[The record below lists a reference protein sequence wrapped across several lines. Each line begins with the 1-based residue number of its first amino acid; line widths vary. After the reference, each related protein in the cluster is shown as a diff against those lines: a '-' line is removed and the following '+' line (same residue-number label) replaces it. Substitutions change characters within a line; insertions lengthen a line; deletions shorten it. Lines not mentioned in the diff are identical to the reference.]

1 MMSAEINRVL
11 LLLGMGI
18 VGYFIILAWDEDYV
32 QRDSVPEY
40 APLEAPAPNEIAAP
54 SVNDIAAPGSDIAA
68 PANVMDESAV
78 ADSVALDVPDASL
91 IAGTEAQAEAAPVPQ
106 PEADALG
113 RLVHVR
119 TPLLDVWIDRLGG
132 DIVRVQLPA
141 FPFDIDRPDLPYTLL
156 NNGNGRVYVA
166 QSGLIGKDGV
176 DGGGERPLYRTD
188 ADSYEIADGELA
200 VEFVT
205 SQDGLQV
212 TKTFTFR
219 SDDYLLDVDFAVR
232 NQRGESIQ
240 ASMFSQIK
248 RDGQDPIGSTSWT
261 MGPAPY
267 VGAALTTSEERYEKL
282 DFDDLDEGRYQRTEQ
297 GGWMAFLQHYFLSA
311 WVADAEERNL
321 FFGQRRP
328 DGTYTVGFTGPLR
341 EVASGAVGNW
351 HSRFYVGPKDQKRL
365 EEIAPNLNLTVDYG
379 FLWWLAVPLFYIL
392 DALHSMAGN
401 WGVAIILLTVLVK
414 AVLYPLSAASYKSM
428 ANMRRVAP
436 QLKRIQERFADDR
449 QKLSQEMMAL
459 YKKEKVNPLGGC
471 LPMLLPMP
479 IFIALYWVLF
489 ESVELRHAPFML
501 WIDDLAA
508 KDPLFILPLLMGASM
523 YLQQLLSPAVGDPMQ
538 VRMMKLMPV
547 MFTALFLF
555 FPAGLVL
562 YWLVNSVLSIAQQW
576 WVMKQTD
583 AAYARKSQ

>member
-1 MMSAEINRVL
+1 MLSAEINRVL
-11 LLLGMGI
+11 LLLGLA
-18 VGYFIILAWDEDYV
+18 VTGYFLILAWDEDYV
-32 QRDSVPEY
+32 QLDTSQDY
-40 APLEAPAPNEIAAP
+40 APMTAPAPNVDAIVEPIAPDASTP
-54 SVNDIAAPGSDIAA
+54 SGS
-68 PANVMDESAV
+68 
-78 ADSVALDVPDASL
+78 DVPDASL
-91 IAGTEAQAEAAPVPQ
+91 IAGTPESEAQVAPVAQ
-106 PEADALG
+106 VSSDALD
-113 RLVHVR
+113 RLVHVQ
-119 TPLLDVWIDRLGG
+119 TPRLTVWIDRLGG
-132 DIVRVQLPA
+132 DIVRVELPE
-141 FPFDIDRPDLPYTLL
+141 FPFNIDRPDVAYTLL
-156 NNGNGRVYVA
+156 NSGNGHVYVA
-166 QSGLIGKDGV
+166 QSGLIGKDGI
-176 DGGGERPLYRTD
+176 DGGGERPLYDAD
-188 ADSYEIADGELA
+188 ADSFEVDSGELA
-200 VEFVT
+200 VRLVT
-205 SQDGLQV
+205 EQDGLQV
-212 TKTFTFR
+212 TKTFTFA
-219 SDDYLLDVDFAVR
+219 SDDYLVDVAFAVR
-232 NQRGESIQ
+232 NETDRTIQ

-248 RDGQDPIGSTSWT
+248 RDRKDPFGASSWT
-261 MGPAPY
+261 MGPTPY
-267 VGAALTTSEERYEKL
+267 LGAALTTSEERYEKL
-282 DFDDLDEGRYQRTEQ
+282 EFDDLDEGNFQSTEQ
-297 GGWMAFLQHYFLSA
+297 GGWIAFLQHYFLSA
-311 WVADAEERNL
+311 WVANPDESNL
-321 FFGQRRP
+321 FFGQRRG
-328 DGTYTVGFTGPLR
+328 DGTYAVGFTGPLQ
-341 EVASGAVGNW
+341 EVQAGATGEW

-392 DALHSMAGN
+392 DALHGLVGN
-401 WGVAIILLTVLVK
+401 WGAAIILLTVLVK

-508 KDPLFILPLLMGASM
+508 KDPLFVLPLLMGASM

-576 WVMKQTD
+576 WVMRQTD
-583 AAYARKSQ
+583 AAFARKGQ